1 MTGLEPAVRA
11 SYLRLLLDRADELVP
26 GSLRERLAD
35 AELTAIECA
44 GPLVWLPISIDL
56 ALQRALAELL
66 GPSRPVRVENCPEP
80 ASELLR
86 TGLRQV
92 WASTPVRTIV
102 QTAVGLFGVNPGS
115 LARLVPNAWN
125 LLYRECGRWSVE
137 PTESA
142 EQRDRV
148 LLRLS
153 DLPQACADEPAWLEA
168 VATILHALLILCD
181 ARGEV
186 ELLAREARTGSS
198 PRSSA
203 VFRLHWQT

>member
-1 MTGLEPAVRA
+1 VTGLEPAVRA
-11 SYLRLLLDRADELVP
+11 SYLRLLLDRSDELVP
-26 GSLRERLAD
+26 GSLRERLDD

-44 GPLVWLPISIDL
+44 GPLVWLPIAIDL
-56 ALQRALAELL
+56 SLQRALADLL
-66 GPSRPVRVENCPEP
+66 GPER

-86 TGLRQV
+86 AGLRQL
-92 WASTPVRTIV
+92 WASTPARAIV

-137 PTESA
+137 RPEA
-142 EQRDRV
+142 EARDQV

-153 DLPQACADEPAWLEA
+153 ELPLACADEPAWLEA

-181 ARGEV
+181 AEGEV
-186 ELLAREARTGSS
+186 ELLAREARTGAS

-203 VFRLHWQT
+203 VFRLHWRT

>member
-1 MTGLEPAVRA
+1 VTGHEPAVRA

-26 GSLRERLAD
+26 GSLRERLDD

-56 ALQRALAELL
+56 ALQRALADLL
-66 GPSRPVRVENCPEP
+66 GPER

-86 TGLRQV
+86 AGLRQL
-92 WASTPVRTIV
+92 WTSTPARTIV

-125 LLYRECGRWSVE
+125 LLYRDCGRWNVE
-137 PTESA
+137 RSEVD
-142 EQRDRV
+142 QRDQV

-153 DLPQACADEPAWLEA
+153 ELPQTCADEPAWLEA

-181 ARGEV
+181 AEGEV

-203 VFRLHWQT
+203 VFRLHWRL

>member
-26 GSLRERLAD
+26 GSMRGHLAD

-44 GPLVWLPISIDL
+44 GPLVWLPITIDL

-66 GPSRPVRVENCPEP
+66 GPER

-86 TGLRQV
+86 ASLRQV
-92 WASTPVRTIV
+92 WASTPIRAII
-102 QTAVGLFGVNPGS
+102 QTAVGLLGVNPGS

-137 PTESA
+137 RPETELA
-142 EQRDRV
+142 EAARGREI
-148 LLRLS
+148 LLRLAE
-153 DLPQACADEPAWLEA
+153 LPQACADEPAWLEA

-181 ARGEV
+181 AEGEV
-186 ELLAREARTGSS
+186 ELIAREARTGTS

-203 VFRLHWQT
+203 LFRLQWRA

>member
-11 SYLRLLLDRADELVP
+11 SYLRLLLDRSDELVP

-56 ALQRALAELL
+56 SLQRALAELL
-66 GPSRPVRVENCPEP
+66 GPER

-86 TGLRQV
+86 AGLRQV

-137 PTESA
+137 RPEA
-142 EQRDRV
+142 EQRDQV

-153 DLPQACADEPAWLEA
+153 ELPQACADEPAWLEA

-186 ELLAREARTGSS
+186 ELLAREARTGSPS
-198 PRSSA
+198 RSSA

>member
-1 MTGLEPAVRA
+1 VTGLEPAVRA
-11 SYLRLLLDRADELVP
+11 SYLRLLLDHADDLVP
-26 GSLRERLAD
+26 GSLRDRLAD
-35 AELTAIECA
+35 ADLTAIECA
-44 GPLVWLPISIDL
+44 GPLVWLPVSIDL
-56 ALQRALAELL
+56 TLQRALAELL
-66 GPSRPVRVENCPEP
+66 GPER

-92 WASTPVRTIV
+92 WASTPARTIV

-137 PTESA
+137 RSEA
-142 EQRDRV
+142 DHRDQV

-153 DLPQACADEPAWLEA
+153 DLPQTCADELAWLEA

-181 ARGEV
+181 AEGEV
-186 ELLAREARTGSS
+186 ELLAREARAGMS

-203 VFRLHWQT
+203 VFRLHWRT